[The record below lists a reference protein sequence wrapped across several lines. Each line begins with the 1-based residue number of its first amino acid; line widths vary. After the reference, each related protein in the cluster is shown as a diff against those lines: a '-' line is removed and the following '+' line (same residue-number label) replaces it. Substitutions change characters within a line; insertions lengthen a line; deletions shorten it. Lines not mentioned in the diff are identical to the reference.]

1 MKNRKLVFSLVAL
14 AGLSSLS
21 AQAQTN
27 NTEKPHETIMQRVD
41 TLEKKVGSDV
51 KHAEGVEKAK
61 LNAEAQ
67 KVGAAVKKAETTE
80 KAKLNADK
88 QRVKADLAKDKE
100 KVNKV
105 YQDDKAKFNA

>member
-1 MKNRKLVFSLVAL
+1 MKNRKLVLSLVAL

-41 TLEKKVGSDV
+41 TLAKKVGADV

-61 LNAEAQ
+61 LNADAQ

-100 KVNKV
+100 KVNNV
-105 YQDDKAKFNA
+105 SSTNSE

>member
-1 MKNRKLVFSLVAL
+1 MKNRKLVLSFVAL

-21 AQAQTN
+21 SQAQTN

-41 TLEKKVGSDV
+41 TWQRRQVLLLRRLK
-51 KHAEGVEKAK
+51 
-61 LNAEAQ
+61 
-67 KVGAAVKKAETTE
+67 TTE

-105 YQDDKAKFNA
+105 YQDDKAKFNADVKKAENGLAKDEQKVKEYLS